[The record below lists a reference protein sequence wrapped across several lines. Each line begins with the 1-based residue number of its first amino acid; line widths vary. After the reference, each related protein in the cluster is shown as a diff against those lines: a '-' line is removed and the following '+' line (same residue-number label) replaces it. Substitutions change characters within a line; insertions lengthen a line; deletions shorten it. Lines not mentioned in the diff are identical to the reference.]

1 MKKKIVFCI
10 LGGIFAFIIVF
21 GIIAC
26 LVDNNKI
33 SKEESPIFSRK
44 VVSGSEQVY
53 MGPGYVIGTDL
64 FDDNDGGDLKPHS
77 WIWFVGGYIHIILLN

>member
-1 MKKKIVFCI
+1 MMACIIMFCS
-10 LGGIFAFIIVF
+10 
-21 GIIAC
+21 IAC
-26 LVDNNKI
+26 IVDNNKVA
-33 SKEESPIFSRK
+33 KEESPIFSRR
-44 VVSGSEQVY
+44 VISGSELVY